1 MALARFRPLTSL
13 NLKPLTLTPLRLLL
27 GGLLTLHVTPAL
39 AQVDAQLRTPEAEGF
54 FQPREPLRVALP
66 DDSIP
71 EAPGQL
77 SLELDGMDVSALA
90 QRRQNDWIYVPVRP
104 LAPGHHEL
112 RLMFYG
118 DQGEVQEL
126 GYWSV
131 EVRHSAGLRSARV
144 DGQLDLA
151 LSQRVAESDGIG
163 GDDFRAQGGGYLES
177 ELSGDR
183 WQLSSNLDLIAV
195 DDKSLAIAD
204 RRVDLAR
211 FQLRGEFDRYHL
223 ALGDQQLTSASLIQ
237 DGFERRGVST
247 GAKLP
252 FWNGAASVYQAS
264 SRQTVGIDAG
274 LGTDEENNRMTG
286 GQLSFWPWRS
296 DNTQVMI
303 AGEHLSGRVSQPD
316 YGSLDPNAEPVV
328 HDGDAWNLTLDS
340 LFFQRQLRIR
350 LEKAESEYDFDG
362 MDQGFDPEQGD
373 AWSALLVLDPT
384 TSGGDALDW
393 RVGLESRKMG
403 TWFRSLANRHAPA
416 DKKVD
421 RLFFDATK
429 DKWTWDGHYAVEDS
443 NLTED
448 DRYAIS
454 EARQWRL
461 GAAYFDYD
469 FPEGPVLTLLG
480 QPTYSLN
487 VGGSSLIDDYTP
499 QGYLANDLETRR
511 VELTAA
517 FSKEQLQWSAG
528 IHYDTLED
536 DTNWQPE
543 NRTRAT
549 QLDAGWYLN
558 NDYNFYIGWELQHT
572 TYPEQNVS
580 TDRHIYSFDANA
592 AFIPDR
598 LQGNFSMGL
607 NQTSARDD
615 PFFAQWDQTTYLN
628 ANLNW
633 RLREPEGHR
642 AGVELILSVTRND
655 YRDQLLLP
663 NSVNDYQAFIELR
676 THLPVTYPGTLP

>member
-1 MALARFRPLTSL
+1 MARFPPLTTPAP
-13 NLKPLTLTPLRLLL
+13 KRRGATPLTLLL
-27 GGLLTLHVTPAL
+27 GGWLMLSGAHAIAQADARL
-39 AQVDAQLRTPEAEGF
+39 APSKIDGF
-54 FQPREPLRVALP
+54 FQPREPLRITLAADALP
-66 DDSIP
+66 AD
-71 EAPGQL
+71 PGQL

-90 QRRQNDWIYVPVRP
+90 QRRTEGWVYVPVRP

-118 DQGEVQEL
+118 NQGEVQEL

-131 EVRHSAGLRSARV
+131 EVRHSSGLRSAHV

-151 LSQRVAESDGIG
+151 LSQRVAESEGIG
-163 GDDFRAQGGGYLES
+163 GDDFRAQGGGHLES

-183 WQLSSNLDLIAV
+183 WTLSSNLDLMAV
-195 DDKSLAIAD
+195 NDRALAIAD

-223 ALGDQQLTSASLIQ
+223 ALGDQQLTAASLIQ

-252 FWNGAASVYQAS
+252 LWDGTASIYQAA
-264 SRQTVGIDAG
+264 SRQTVGVDAG

-286 GQLSFWPWRS
+286 GRLTFWPWRS
-296 DNTQVMI
+296 DTTQVML

-316 YGSLDPNAEPVV
+316 YGSLDPNADPLV
-328 HDGDAWNLTLDS
+328 HEGDAWNLTLDG
-340 LFFQRQLRIR
+340 LFFQRQLRVR
-350 LEKAESEYDFDG
+350 LEQAESEYDFDG
-362 MDQGFDPEQGD
+362 MYQGFDPEQGD

-384 TSGGDALDW
+384 VSGTDALDW
-393 RVGLESRKMG
+393 RLGLEARKMG

-416 DKKVD
+416 DKKLE
-421 RLFFDATK
+421 RAFFDATK
-429 DKWTWDGHYAVEDS
+429 DKWTWDGHYAVEQS

-454 EARQWRL
+454 ETRQWQL
-461 GAAYFDYD
+461 GTAYFDYD
-469 FPEGPVLTLLG
+469 LPENTLLTLLG

-487 VGGSSLIDDYTP
+487 LGGTTLKDDYTP
-499 QGYLANDLETRR
+499 QGYLANDLKTRR
-511 VELTAA
+511 AELTAA
-517 FSKEQLQWSAG
+517 FSKEQLQWSAA

-536 DTNWQPE
+536 GTDWQPD

-549 QLDAGWYLN
+549 RLDAGWYLN
-558 NDYNFYIGWELQHT
+558 SDYNFYIGWELQHT
-572 TYPEQNVS
+572 TYPEQNLS

-592 AFIPDR
+592 TFVPER
-598 LQGNFSMGL
+598 LAGSFSMGL

-615 PFFAQWDQTTYLN
+615 PFYAQWDQTTYLN

-633 RLREPEGHR
+633 RLREAEGHR
-642 AGVELILSVTRND
+642 PGVELILSIARND
-655 YRDQLLLP
+655 YRDQLVLP
-663 NSVNDYQAFIELR
+663 NSVNSYQAFIELR
-676 THLPVTYPGTLP
+676 THLPVTYPGIQP